1 MTFPYA
7 HEGIK
12 KVFTAQILVLI
23 SAGCALLGGL
33 ISGVSVIGGSL
44 AGAGGGAVFLMGA
57 AVLSILSLIFNLI
70 GLNRASKDESSFKT
84 AFICT
89 LISLIVSILF
99 NIISSFNEGVWSDIS
114 TIITTVLSIVITV
127 YIFRGTGNLAAR
139 LGNSDV
145 PVFGKPIMVLLIT
158 VDAVT
163 IFVTLM
169 SMIVSVYSFLSF
181 VGVVSTLASIASIV
195 GYILYLVYL
204 NRAVH
209 MLEL

>member
-12 KVFTAQILVLI
+12 KIFTAQILALVG
-23 SAGCALLGGL
+23 AGCALLGSL

-44 AGAGGGAVFLMGA
+44 AGVGGGAVFLMGA
-57 AVLSILSLIFNLI
+57 AVLTILSLIFNLI

-89 LISLIVSILF
+89 LISLIVSVIF
-99 NIISSFNEGVWSDIS
+99 SIISSFNGGIWSSIS
-114 TIITTVLSIVITV
+114 TIITTALSIVITL
-127 YIFRGTGNLAAR
+127 YLFRGTDNLAAR

-145 PVFGKPIMVLLIT
+145 PAFGNPVLVLLIT
-158 VDAVT
+158 VNAVT

-169 SMIVSVYSFLSF
+169 SLFVSTYSFLSF

-195 GYILYLVYL
+195 GYILYLIFL
-204 NRAVH
+204 NKTIH